1 MEARDQ
7 DTKLRLELELPG
19 GTLLNLRVGQ
29 DVKLHK
35 IKRIVEKVRKLLCPV
50 RFLANLSSLV
60 DRVKSL
66 ITTAWCWF
74 AVVVVVVE
82 QRTGLTPNQQSF
94 YYGHRALA
102 GDYPLAHYNLVYATL
117 AEAAPSDV
125 LALCRTHTA
134 ACLCTQRG

>member
-50 RFLANLSSLV
+50 RFLANLGL
-60 DRVKSL
+60 KSL

-74 AVVVVVVE
+74 KRPLLLSSSA
-82 QRTGLTPNQQSF
+82 
-94 YYGHRALA
+94 RA
-102 GDYPLAHYNLVYATL
+102 
-117 AEAAPSDV
+117 
-125 LALCRTHTA
+125 
-134 ACLCTQRG
+134 